1 VADLPFP
8 FTPGDGTTTAAIA
21 DGMFGVLEHMAEHL
35 TDLEQ
40 KGRALT
46 ANYQHLD
53 EQIQLASQVQ
63 QAMLPEADTAP
74 RGVKLRSLY
83 RPVDRVSGDIY
94 DIVRLDETHVG
105 ISIADATGHGVPAA
119 LLTVFI
125 KRAFK
130 SKETFNG
137 SYRLLRP
144 AETLGRL
151 NRELRDMRMRQCPYI
166 TALHAVYDEV
176 TRRLTVARGGMPY
189 PVLIPAG
196 GVPRQLCSH
205 GPLLGALPDA
215 MFEEIE
221 IDLNPGDRLLLF
233 TDGLT
238 SLLCGRDPNA
248 PAHDI
253 TEIPWF
259 AEAASQP
266 LDGSLASIDELLHNS
281 PPTAWC
287 GDDLTLVGLE
297 IEE

>member
-1 VADLPFP
+1 MSDLPYP
-8 FTPGDGTTTAAIA
+8 FTPYDDTTTSSIA
-21 DGMFGVLEHMAEHL
+21 DGMLGVLEHMAEHL

-53 EQIQLASQVQ
+53 EQIQLASQIQ
-63 QAMLPEADTAP
+63 RAMLPDPATAP
-74 RGVKLRSLY
+74 LGVTLRSLF

-94 DIVRLDETHVG
+94 DVVRLDESHVG
-105 ISIADATGHGVPAA
+105 VSIADATGHGVPAA

-130 SKETFNG
+130 AKETFNG

-151 NRELRDMRMRQCPYI
+151 NRELREMRMRQCPYI
-166 TALHAVYDEV
+166 TALHAVYDEIA
-176 TRRLTVARGGMPY
+176 RRLTFARGGLPY

-196 GVPRQLCSH
+196 GSARQLCSH
-205 GPLLGALPDA
+205 GALLGALPDDH
-215 MFEEIE
+215 FEEIE
-221 IDLNPGDRLLLF
+221 IDLNPGDRLLFF

-238 SLLCGRDPNA
+238 SLLCGRDRNA

-253 TEIPWF
+253 TRIPWF
-259 AEAASQP
+259 AEAANLP
-266 LDGSLASIDELLHNS
+266 LDTLITSIDDLRHNAS
-281 PPTAWC
+281 PASWC
-287 GDDLTLVGLE
+287 RDDITLVGLE
-297 IEE
+297 IES